1 MLDIRRTPD
10 YAEILVEKAEANDA
24 SLRYE
29 VQNDRV
35 NVSLSA
41 PTSHP
46 KIVKLRW
53 KAKIDSDVRVL
64 GDAWERSYADLGFIG
79 LTTEKAHPWYFI
91 MKHGGGTDCIGVA
104 VRPASLVSWVVDCE
118 GVTAFCDV
126 RSGSIGVELGDRELL
141 IGSFMSE
148 SYSSDRDN
156 SFESACDFCSKMC
169 PDPVLPTEPVYGGNN
184 WYYAYGKSS
193 YEEIISA
200 ASLQA
205 KLAEGLDNP
214 PFMVIDDGWQ
224 PKSCVGPWIANEKYG
239 DMKKVADEFKKMGVR
254 PGIWVRFLRDD
265 TDGIPAEWRFENNN
279 NKLDPSR
286 PEVIAY
292 IKETVRRIVFDWG
305 YELIKHDY
313 SSNDIFGLWGKDAN
327 KYLTCGEWK
336 FHDRSRTTAEIYVDF
351 CKAILDATEGKA
363 YILGCNCVSHLTAG
377 LCHINRIGD
386 DTSGVEF
393 DRTRRMG
400 VNTLAFRLPQ
410 NGKFYMVDADCAGFI
425 KGRIPFTLNK
435 EWVTLL
441 AKSGTPLFIS
451 APNGAFTDEEF
462 DYMQE
467 MYKIASEQKNVA
479 IPLDWQ
485 YNATP
490 AKWSIDG
497 EETSFVWF
505 DETGASF

>member
-1 MLDIRRTPD
+1 MIDIRRFPD
-10 YAEILVEKAEANDA
+10 YAEVLVEKDEVNDA

-29 VQNDRV
+29 MQSTGVKV
-35 NVSLSA
+35 YLSA

-46 KIVKLRW
+46 TIVKLRW
-53 KAKIDSDVRVL
+53 KARIDSEVRVL
-64 GDAWERSYADLGFIG
+64 GDVWERSYGDLGFIG

-91 MKHGGGTDCIGVA
+91 LKHRGGTDCVGVA
-104 VRPASLVSWVVDCE
+104 VRPAALISWVVDYE

-141 IGSFMSE
+141 IGSFMCE
-148 SYSSDRDN
+148 SYPSDRDN
-156 SFESACDFCSKMC
+156 SFEAACDFCGKMS
-169 PDPVLPTEPVYGGNN
+169 PDPLLPTKPVYGGNN
-184 WYYAYGKSS
+184 WCYAYGKTS
-193 YEEIISA
+193 YEDILSD

-214 PFMVIDDGWQ
+214 PFMVIDAGWQ
-224 PKSCVGPWIANEKYG
+224 QKSIAGPWFPNEKYG

-254 PGIWVRFLRDD
+254 PGIWVRFLCDD
-265 TDGIPAEWRFENNN
+265 TDAIPPQWRFENYN
-279 NKLDPSR
+279 NKLDPSH
-286 PEVIAY
+286 PEVIAH

-305 YELIKHDY
+305 YALIKHDF
-313 SSNDIFGLWGKDAN
+313 SANDIFGIWGNEVN
-327 KYLTCGEWK
+327 KYFTSGQWK
-336 FHDRSRTTAEIYVDF
+336 FHDRTRTSAEIYMDF

-363 YILGCNCVSHLTAG
+363 YILGCNCLSHLAAG

-386 DTSGVEF
+386 DTSGLDF

-400 VNTLAFRLPQ
+400 VNALAFRLPQ
-410 NGKFYMVDADCAGFI
+410 HGKFYTVDADCAGFK
-425 KGRIPFTLNK
+425 KGKIPFSLNK

-451 APNGAFTDEEF
+451 APIDAFTEEEF
-462 DYMQE
+462 AYMKKL
-467 MYKIASEQKNVA
+467 YKFASRQKNVA

-497 EETSFVWF
+497 EETTFHWF

>member
-1 MLDIRRTPD
+1 MIDIIRLPD
-10 YAEILVEKAEANDA
+10 FAEVMVEKDEANDA
-24 SLRYE
+24 ALRYE
-29 VQNDRV
+29 VLEDRV
-35 NVSLSA
+35 NVYLTA
-41 PTSHP
+41 PTYHP

-53 KAKIDSDVRVL
+53 AAKITGDVRVL

-79 LTTEKAHPWYFI
+79 LTTEKAHPWYFV
-91 MKHGGGTDCIGVA
+91 MNYAGGTDCVGVA

-126 RSGSIGVELGDRELL
+126 RSGSIGVALGNRELL
-141 IGSFMSE
+141 VGSFMSE
-148 SYSSDRDN
+148 SYASDRDN
-156 SFESACDFCSKMC
+156 SFEAACDFCGKMC

-184 WYYAYGKSS
+184 WYYAYGHSS
-193 YEEIISA
+193 YDEIISD

-224 PKSCVGPWIANEKYG
+224 PNPCAGPWVANEKYG

-254 PGIWVRFLRDD
+254 PGIWVRFLRVE
-265 TDGIPAEWRFENNN
+265 TDAIPAEWRFENR
-279 NKLDPSR
+279 KYLDPSL
-286 PEVIAY
+286 PEVIAH

-305 YELIKHDY
+305 YELIKHDFSFY
-313 SSNDIFGLWGKDAN
+313 DIFGLWGKDAG
-327 KYLTCGEWK
+327 KYVTRGEWK
-336 FHDRSRTTAEIYVDF
+336 FHDRTRTSAEIYVDF
-351 CKAILDATEGKA
+351 CKAILEATEGKA

-377 LCHINRIGD
+377 LCHINRTGD
-386 DTSGVEF
+386 DTSGTEWN
-393 DRTRRMG
+393 RTRRMG

-410 NGKFYMVDADCAGFI
+410 NGKFFMADADCAGFI
-425 KGRIPFTLNK
+425 KGKIPFSLNK

-451 APNGAFTDEEF
+451 APNGAFSEEEF
-462 DYMQE
+462 AYMKE

-479 IPLDWQ
+479 VPLDWQ

-497 EETSFVWF
+497 EEVSFQWF

>member
-1 MLDIRRTPD
+1 MLDIRRIPD
-10 YAEILVEKAEANDA
+10 YAEILVEKAEVNDA
-24 SLRYE
+24 VLRYE

-35 NVSLSA
+35 NIYLSA

-91 MKHGGGTDCIGVA
+91 MKHCGGTDCVGVA

-126 RSGSIGVELGDRELL
+126 RSGSIGVELSDRELL

-148 SYSSDRDN
+148 SYLSDRDN

-193 YEEIISA
+193 YEEIISD

-224 PKSCVGPWIANEKYG
+224 PKSCAGPWIANEKYG
-239 DMKKVADEFKKMGVR
+239 DMKIVADEFKKMGVR

-265 TDGIPAEWRFENNN
+265 SDAIPAEWRFENYN

-286 PEVIAY
+286 PEVIAH

-305 YELIKHDY
+305 YELIKHDF
-313 SSNDIFGLWGKDAN
+313 SSNDIFDLWGKDAN

-336 FHDRSRTTAEIYVDF
+336 FHDRTRTTAEIYVDF

-386 DTSGVEF
+386 DTSGVDF

-462 DYMQE
+462 AYMQE

-485 YNATP
+485 YNANP

>member
-1 MLDIRRTPD
+1 MIDIRRIPD
-10 YAEILVEKAEANDA
+10 FAEVMVEQDEANDA
-24 SLRYE
+24 TLRYD

-35 NVSLSA
+35 NVYLSA
-41 PTSHP
+41 PKSHP

-53 KAKIDSDVRVL
+53 KNKITGDVRVL

-79 LTTEKAHPWYFI
+79 LTTEKAHPWYFV
-91 MKHGGGTDCIGVA
+91 MKHSGGTDCVGVA
-104 VRPASLVSWVVDCE
+104 VRPASLVSWTVDCD

-126 RSGSIGVELGDRELL
+126 RSGSIGVELGERELL
-141 IGSFMSE
+141 VASFMSE
-148 SYSSDRDN
+148 SYPSNTDN
-156 SFESACDFCSKMC
+156 SFEAASDFCGKMC
-169 PDPVLPTEPVYGGNN
+169 PNPILPTEPVYGGNN
-184 WYYAYGKSS
+184 WYYAYGHSS
-193 YEEIISA
+193 YDEIVSD

-224 PKSCVGPWIANEKYG
+224 PNSCAGPWVANEKYG
-239 DMKKVADEFKKMGVR
+239 DMKKVADTFKEMGVR

-265 TDGIPAEWRFENNN
+265 TDAIPKEWRFENRRY
-279 NKLDPSR
+279 LDPSL
-286 PEVIAY
+286 PEVIAH

-305 YELIKHDY
+305 YELIKHDF
-313 SSNDIFGLWGKDAN
+313 SSYDIFGLWGKDTG
-327 KYLTCGEWK
+327 KYLTRGEWK
-336 FHDRSRTTAEIYVDF
+336 FHDRTRTSAEIYVNF
-351 CKAILDATEGKA
+351 CQAILDATEGKA

-377 LCHINRIGD
+377 LCHINRTGD
-386 DTSGVEF
+386 DTSGTEWN
-393 DRTRRMG
+393 RTRRMG

-410 NGKFYMVDADCAGFI
+410 NGKFYMADADCAGFI
-425 KGRIPFTLNK
+425 KGKIPFALNK

-451 APNGAFTDEEF
+451 APNDAFTDEEF
-462 DYMQE
+462 AYMKE
-467 MYKIASEQKNVA
+467 MYKIASEQKNIA

-497 EETSFVWF
+497 EENNFVWF

>member
-1 MLDIRRTPD
+1 MIDIIRLPD
-10 YAEILVEKAEANDA
+10 FAEVMVEKDEANDA
-24 SLRYE
+24 ALRYE
-29 VQNDRV
+29 VLEDRV
-35 NVSLSA
+35 NVYLTA

-53 KAKIDSDVRVL
+53 AAKITGDVRVL

-79 LTTEKAHPWYFI
+79 LTTEKAHPWYFV
-91 MKHGGGTDCIGVA
+91 MNYAGGTDCVGVA

-126 RSGSIGVELGDRELL
+126 RSGSIGVALGNRELL
-141 IGSFMSE
+141 VGSFMSE
-148 SYSSDRDN
+148 SYASDRDN
-156 SFESACDFCSKMC
+156 SFEAACDFCGKMC

-184 WYYAYGKSS
+184 WYYAYGHSS
-193 YEEIISA
+193 YDEIISD

-224 PKSCVGPWIANEKYG
+224 PNPCAGPWVANEKYG

-254 PGIWVRFLRDD
+254 PGIWVRFLRDE
-265 TDGIPAEWRFENNN
+265 TDAIPAEWRFENR
-279 NKLDPSR
+279 KYLDPSL
-286 PEVIAY
+286 PEVIAH

-305 YELIKHDY
+305 YELIKHDFSFY
-313 SSNDIFGLWGKDAN
+313 DIFGLWGKDAG
-327 KYLTCGEWK
+327 KYVTRGEWK
-336 FHDRSRTTAEIYVDF
+336 FHDRTRTSAEIYVDF
-351 CKAILDATEGKA
+351 CKAILEATEGKA

-377 LCHINRIGD
+377 LCHINRTGD
-386 DTSGVEF
+386 DTSGTEWN
-393 DRTRRMG
+393 RTRRMG

-410 NGKFYMVDADCAGFI
+410 NGKFFMADADCAGFI
-425 KGRIPFTLNK
+425 KGKIPFSLNK

-451 APNGAFTDEEF
+451 APNGAFSEEEF
-462 DYMQE
+462 AYMKE

-479 IPLDWQ
+479 VPLDWQ

-497 EETSFVWF
+497 EEVSFQWF

>member
-1 MLDIRRTPD
+1 MIDIRRIPD
-10 YAEILVEKAEANDA
+10 FAEVMVEKDETNDA

-29 VQNDRV
+29 VLADKV
-35 NVSLSA
+35 NVYLSA

-53 KAKIDSDVRVL
+53 KTKITGDVRVL
-64 GDAWERSYADLGFIG
+64 GDAWERSYGELGFIG
-79 LTTEKAHPWYFI
+79 LTTEKAHPWYFV
-91 MKHGGGTDCIGVA
+91 MKHEGGTDCVGVS
-104 VRPASLVSWVVDCE
+104 VRPASIVSWIVDCD

-126 RSGSIGVELGDRELL
+126 RSGSIGVELGSRELL
-141 IGSFMSE
+141 VASVLSE
-148 SYSSDRDN
+148 SYPSDTDN
-156 SFESACDFCSKMC
+156 SFEAACDFCGKMS
-169 PDPVLPTEPVYGGNN
+169 PNPILPTEPVYGGNN
-184 WYYAYGKSS
+184 WYYAYGNSS
-193 YEEIISA
+193 YDEIVSD

-205 KLAEGLDNP
+205 KLTAGVENK

-224 PKSCVGPWIANEKYG
+224 PNPCAGPWVANEKYG
-239 DMKKVADEFKKMGVR
+239 DMKKVADAFKDMGVR

-265 TDGIPAEWRFENNN
+265 TDAIPKEWRFEHSRY
-279 NKLDPSR
+279 LDPSL
-286 PEVIAY
+286 PEVIAH

-305 YELIKHDY
+305 YQLIKHDF
-313 SSNDIFGLWGKDAN
+313 SSYDIFGLWGNRTN
-327 KYLTCGEWK
+327 KYLTRGEWK
-336 FHDRSRTTAEIYVDF
+336 FHDRTRTSAEIYVDF
-351 CKAILDATEGKA
+351 CTAILEATESKA
-363 YILGCNCVSHLTAG
+363 YILGCNCISHLTAG

-386 DTSGVEF
+386 DTSGTEW

-400 VNTLAFRLPQ
+400 VNTLAFRMPQ

-425 KGRIPFTLNK
+425 KGRIPFALNK

-451 APNGAFTDEEF
+451 APDGTFNEEEF
-462 DYMQE
+462 AYMQD

-479 IPLDWQ
+479 IPLDWM

-497 EETSFVWF
+497 EETNFTWF

>member
-1 MLDIRRTPD
+1 MIDIIRLPD
-10 YAEILVEKAEANDA
+10 FAEVMVEKDEANDA
-24 SLRYE
+24 ALRYE
-29 VQNDRV
+29 VLEDRV
-35 NVSLSA
+35 NVYLTA

-53 KAKIDSDVRVL
+53 AAKITGDVRVL

-79 LTTEKAHPWYFI
+79 LTTEKAHPWYFV
-91 MKHGGGTDCIGVA
+91 MNYAGGTDCVGVA

-126 RSGSIGVELGDRELL
+126 RSGSIGVELGERELL

-148 SYSSDRDN
+148 SYPSDTDN
-156 SFESACDFCSKMC
+156 SFEAACDFCGKMC

-184 WYYAYGKSS
+184 WYYAYGESS
-193 YEEIISA
+193 YEEIISD

-205 KLAEGLDNP
+205 KLAKGLDNP

-224 PKSCVGPWIANEKYG
+224 PNPCAGPWVANEKYG

-254 PGIWVRFLRDD
+254 PGIWVRFLRDE
-265 TDGIPAEWRFENNN
+265 TDAIPAEWRFEGR
-279 NKLDPSR
+279 KYLDPSL
-286 PEVIAY
+286 PEVIAH

-305 YELIKHDY
+305 YELIKHDF
-313 SSNDIFGLWGKDAN
+313 SSYDVFGLWGKDAG
-327 KYLTCGEWK
+327 KYLTRGEWK
-336 FHDRSRTTAEIYVDF
+336 FHDRTRTSAEIYVDF
-351 CKAILDATEGKA
+351 CRAILEATEGKA

-377 LCHINRIGD
+377 LCHINRTGD
-386 DTSGVEF
+386 DTSGTEW

-410 NGKFYMVDADCAGFI
+410 NGKFYMADADCAGFI
-425 KGRIPFTLNK
+425 KGRIPFSLNK

-451 APNGAFTDEEF
+451 APNGAFDDEEF
-462 DYMQE
+462 AYMKE

-479 IPLDWQ
+479 VPLDWQ

-490 AKWSIDG
+490 AKWTIDG
-497 EETSFVWF
+497 EEVSFCWF
-505 DETGASF
+505 DKTGPRF

>member
-1 MLDIRRTPD
+1 MIDIRRIPD
-10 YAEILVEKAEANDA
+10 FAEVMVEKDETNDA

-29 VQNDRV
+29 VLEDKV
-35 NVSLSA
+35 NVYLSA

-53 KAKIDSDVRVL
+53 KTKITGDVRIL
-64 GDAWERSYADLGFIG
+64 GDAWERSYGELGFIG
-79 LTTEKAHPWYFI
+79 LTTEKAHPWYFV
-91 MKHGGGTDCIGVA
+91 MKHGGGTDCVGVA
-104 VRPASLVSWVVDCE
+104 VRPASIVSWIVDCD

-126 RSGSIGVELGDRELL
+126 RSGSIGVELGNRELL
-141 IGSFMSE
+141 VASVLSE
-148 SYSSDRDN
+148 SYPSDTDN
-156 SFESACDFCSKMC
+156 SFEAACDFCGKMS
-169 PDPVLPTEPVYGGNN
+169 PNPILPTEPVYGGNN
-184 WYYAYGKSS
+184 WYYAYGNSS
-193 YEEIISA
+193 YDEIVSD

-205 KLAEGLDNP
+205 KLTAGVENK

-224 PKSCVGPWIANEKYG
+224 PNSCAGPWVANEKYG
-239 DMKKVADEFKKMGVR
+239 DMKKVADAFKDMGVR

-265 TDGIPAEWRFENNN
+265 TDAIPKEWRFEHSRY
-279 NKLDPSR
+279 LDPSL
-286 PEVIAY
+286 PEVIAH

-305 YELIKHDY
+305 YQLIKHDF
-313 SSNDIFGLWGKDAN
+313 SSCDIFGLWGNRTN
-327 KYLTCGEWK
+327 KYLTRGEWK
-336 FHDRSRTTAEIYVDF
+336 FHDRTRTSAEIYVDF
-351 CKAILDATEGKA
+351 CTAILEATEGKA

-377 LCHINRIGD
+377 LCHINRTGD
-386 DTSGVEF
+386 DTSGTEW

-425 KGRIPFTLNK
+425 KGRIPFALNK

-451 APNGAFTDEEF
+451 APDGTFNEEEF
-462 DYMQE
+462 AYMKE

-479 IPLDWQ
+479 IPLDWM

-497 EETSFVWF
+497 EETNFTWF

>member
-1 MLDIRRTPD
+1 MIDIRRIPD
-10 YAEILVEKAEANDA
+10 FAEVMVEKDETNDA

-29 VQNDRV
+29 VLADKV
-35 NVSLSA
+35 NVYLSA

-53 KAKIDSDVRVL
+53 KTKITGDVRVL
-64 GDAWERSYADLGFIG
+64 GDAWERSYGELGFIG
-79 LTTEKAHPWYFI
+79 LTTEKAHPWYFV
-91 MKHGGGTDCIGVA
+91 MKHEGGTDCVGVS
-104 VRPASLVSWVVDCE
+104 VRPASIVSWIVDCD

-126 RSGSIGVELGDRELL
+126 RSGSIGVELGSRELL
-141 IGSFMSE
+141 VASVLSE
-148 SYSSDRDN
+148 SYPSDTDN
-156 SFESACDFCSKMC
+156 SFEAACDFCGKMS
-169 PDPVLPTEPVYGGNN
+169 PNPILPTEPVYGGNN
-184 WYYAYGKSS
+184 WYYAYGNSS
-193 YEEIISA
+193 YDEIVSD

-205 KLAEGLDNP
+205 KLTAGVENK

-224 PKSCVGPWIANEKYG
+224 PNSCAGPWVANEKYG
-239 DMKKVADEFKKMGVR
+239 DMKKVADAFKDMGVR

-265 TDGIPAEWRFENNN
+265 TDAIPKEWRFEHSRY
-279 NKLDPSR
+279 LDPSL
-286 PEVIAY
+286 PEVIAH

-305 YELIKHDY
+305 YQLIKHDF
-313 SSNDIFGLWGKDAN
+313 SSYDIFGLWGNRTN
-327 KYLTCGEWK
+327 KYLTRGEWK
-336 FHDRSRTTAEIYVDF
+336 FHDRTRTSAEIYVDF
-351 CKAILDATEGKA
+351 CTAILEATEGKA

-377 LCHINRIGD
+377 LCHINRTGD
-386 DTSGVEF
+386 DTSGTEW

-425 KGRIPFTLNK
+425 KGRIPFALNK

-451 APNGAFTDEEF
+451 APDGTFNEEEF
-462 DYMQE
+462 AYMQE

-479 IPLDWQ
+479 IPLDWM

-497 EETSFVWF
+497 EETNFTWF

>member
-1 MLDIRRTPD
+1 MIDIRRIPD
-10 YAEILVEKAEANDA
+10 FAEVMVEKDETNDA

-29 VQNDRV
+29 VLEDKV
-35 NVSLSA
+35 NVYLSA

-53 KAKIDSDVRVL
+53 KTKITGDVRIL
-64 GDAWERSYADLGFIG
+64 GDAWERSYGELGFIG
-79 LTTEKAHPWYFI
+79 LTTEKAHPWYFV
-91 MKHGGGTDCIGVA
+91 MKHGGGTDCVGVA
-104 VRPASLVSWVVDCE
+104 VRPASIVSWIVDCD

-126 RSGSIGVELGDRELL
+126 RSGSIGVELGSRELL
-141 IGSFMSE
+141 VASVLSE
-148 SYSSDRDN
+148 SYPSDTDN
-156 SFESACDFCSKMC
+156 SFEAACDFCGKMS
-169 PDPVLPTEPVYGGNN
+169 PNPILPTEPVYGGNN
-184 WYYAYGKSS
+184 WYYAYGNSS
-193 YEEIISA
+193 YDEIVSD

-205 KLAEGLDNP
+205 KLTAGVENK

-224 PKSCVGPWIANEKYG
+224 PNSCAGPWVANEKYG
-239 DMKKVADEFKKMGVR
+239 DMKKVADAFKDMGVR

-265 TDGIPAEWRFENNN
+265 TDAIPKEWRFEHSRY
-279 NKLDPSR
+279 LDPSL
-286 PEVIAY
+286 PEVIAH

-305 YELIKHDY
+305 YQLIKHDF
-313 SSNDIFGLWGKDAN
+313 SSYDIFGLWGNRTN
-327 KYLTCGEWK
+327 KYLTRGEWK
-336 FHDRSRTTAEIYVDF
+336 FHDRTRTSAEIYVDF
-351 CKAILDATEGKA
+351 CTAILEATEGKA

-377 LCHINRIGD
+377 LCHINRTGD
-386 DTSGVEF
+386 DTSGTEW

-425 KGRIPFTLNK
+425 KGRIPFALNK

-451 APNGAFTDEEF
+451 APDGTFNEEEF
-462 DYMQE
+462 AYMQE

-479 IPLDWQ
+479 IPLDWM

-497 EETSFVWF
+497 EETNFTWF

>member
-1 MLDIRRTPD
+1 MIDIKRIPD
-10 YAEILVEKAEANDA
+10 FAEVLVEKDEVNDTA
-24 SLRYE
+24 LRYE
-29 VQNDRV
+29 VLEDKV
-35 NVSLSA
+35 NVYLTA

-53 KAKIDSDVRVL
+53 AAKITGDVRIL

-79 LTTEKAHPWYFI
+79 LTTEKAHPWYFV
-91 MKHGGGTDCIGVA
+91 MKHSGGTDCVGVA

-126 RSGSIGVELGDRELL
+126 RSGSIGVELGNRELL

-148 SYSSDRDN
+148 SYPSDRDN
-156 SFESACDFCSKMC
+156 SFEAACDFCGKMC
-169 PDPVLPTEPVYGGNN
+169 PDPILPTEPVYGGNN
-184 WYYAYGKSS
+184 WYYAYGDSS
-193 YEEIISA
+193 YDEIVSD

-205 KLAEGLDNP
+205 KLAAGLDNP

-224 PKSCVGPWIANEKYG
+224 PNSCAGPWVANEKHG
-239 DMKKVADEFKKMGVR
+239 DMKKIADEFKKMGVR

-265 TDGIPAEWRFENNN
+265 TDAIPAEWRFENRN

-286 PEVIAY
+286 PEVIAH

-305 YELIKHDY
+305 YELIKHDF
-313 SSNDIFGLWGKDAN
+313 SSYDIFGLWGKDTN
-327 KYLTCGEWK
+327 KYLTRGEWK
-336 FHDRSRTTAEIYVDF
+336 FYDRTRTSAEIYVDF
-351 CKAILDATEGKA
+351 CKAILEATEGKA

-377 LCHINRIGD
+377 LCHINRTGD
-386 DTSGVEF
+386 DTSGTEWN
-393 DRTRRMG
+393 RTRRMG

-410 NGKFYMVDADCAGFI
+410 NGKFYMADADCAGFI
-425 KGRIPFTLNK
+425 KGKIPFSLNK

-451 APNGAFTDEEF
+451 APDGTFNEEEF
-462 DYMQE
+462 AYMKE

-479 IPLDWQ
+479 IPLDWG

-497 EETSFVWF
+497 EETSFCWF